1 MAKPKFKYTWSN
13 LGSIKVAKHGFV
25 TVSGRTTWFCKVL
38 QKNWNA
44 KHVEYSMKSYCL
56 HYILHTEPGHG
67 ILKEAQLIAKGL
79 TVERP
84 ALSRRE

>member
-13 LGSIKVAKHGFV
+13 LGSIKVAKHRF
-25 TVSGRTTWFCKVL
+25 VSGRTTWFCKVL

-44 KHVEYSMKSYCL
+44 KHVEYSVKSYYL
-56 HYILHTEPGHG
+56 QSLHTEPGHG

-84 ALSRRE
+84 ALSRCE